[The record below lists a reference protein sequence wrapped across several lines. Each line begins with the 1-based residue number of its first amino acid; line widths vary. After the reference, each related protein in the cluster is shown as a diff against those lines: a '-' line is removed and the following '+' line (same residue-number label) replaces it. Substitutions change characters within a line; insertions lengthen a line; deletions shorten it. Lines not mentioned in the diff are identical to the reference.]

1 MNSKKLSDL
10 SLLEQDIWFNF
21 CYYYQCDLDDV
32 SIASENQTYIDKKEK
47 IIKRMQQNDCPLSER
62 IAFHQEM
69 MGETISIHFKPFQI
83 AELLTQIDTLRGEM
97 NNLPTKMFQR
107 QYSDILIAYVQ
118 VLGGLEF
125 IQNNKLARS
134 AKAIL
139 AVKAR
144 YAKHLYPRRKIL
156 YRILREQV
164 AQRGK
169 WDNPNEAV
177 NFILDD
183 LVKAFEVYDVQWLE
197 SELMLKQNLL
207 GELEQQQAKQSVK
220 QANVELVGVRRKPR
234 TTFTSKEIEE
244 LKEELNSLK
253 QILKSKYPSKEM
265 EKSKYKMPYSGGYIA
280 ETIIHEL
287 RNQPEILQEIL
298 LNAG

>member
-10 SLLEQDIWFNF
+10 SLLEQDICFNF
-21 CYYYQCDLDDV
+21 CYYYQCDQDDV
-32 SIASENQTYIDKKEK
+32 SIVSENQTYIDKKEK

-69 MGETISIHFKPFQI
+69 MGETISIPFKPFQI

-144 YAKHLYPRRKIL
+144 YDKHLYPRREII
-156 YRILREQV
+156 YRILRGQV
-164 AQRGK
+164 ARRGK
-169 WDNPNEAV
+169 WKNPNQAV
-177 NFILDD
+177 NFILND
-183 LVKAFEVYDVQWLE
+183 LVKAFEDYDVEWLQ
-197 SELMLKQNLL
+197 SELVLKQKLL
-207 GELEQQQAKQSVK
+207 RELEQQSKQFVTHAKAESD
-220 QANVELVGVRRKPR
+220 GVRRKPAQIA
-234 TTFTSKEIEE
+234 KKIEE
-244 LKEELNSLK
+244 LQLELKNLNR
-253 QILKSKYPSKEM
+253 ILKAEYPSKEM
-265 EKSKYKMPYSGGYIA
+265 EKFGYKMPYSGGYIA

-287 RNQPEILQEIL
+287 RTQPTILSEIIL
-298 LNAG
+298 

>member
-32 SIASENQTYIDKKEK
+32 SIVSENQTYIDKKEK
-47 IIKRMQQNDCPLSER
+47 IIKRMQQNDCPLSEL

-69 MGETISIHFKPFQI
+69 MGETISIPFKPFQI

-207 GELEQQQAKQSVK
+207 GELEQQSAKQASGDSS
-220 QANVELVGVRRKPR
+220 GVRRKPAAI
-234 TTFTSKEIEE
+234 TKKIKELQGE
-244 LKEELNSLK
+244 LKILN
-253 QILKSKYPSKEM
+253 QILKAKYPSKEM
-265 EKSKYKMPYSGGYIA
+265 EKFDYKMPYSGGYIA

-287 RNQPEILQEIL
+287 RTQPELLREIL
-298 LNAG
+298 HRDIS

>member
-1 MNSKKLSDL
+1 MNDKKLSDI

-32 SIASENQTYIDKKEK
+32 SIVSENQTYIDKKEK

-69 MGETISIHFKPFQI
+69 MGETISIPFKPFQI

-156 YRILREQV
+156 YRILR
-164 AQRGK
+164 
-169 WDNPNEAV
+169 
-177 NFILDD
+177 
-183 LVKAFEVYDVQWLE
+183 
-197 SELMLKQNLL
+197 
-207 GELEQQQAKQSVK
+207 
-220 QANVELVGVRRKPR
+220 
-234 TTFTSKEIEE
+234 
-244 LKEELNSLK
+244 
-253 QILKSKYPSKEM
+253 
-265 EKSKYKMPYSGGYIA
+265 
-280 ETIIHEL
+280 
-287 RNQPEILQEIL
+287 
-298 LNAG
+298 

>member
-1 MNSKKLSDL
+1 MNDKKLSDL
-10 SLLEQDIWFNF
+10 ELIEQDIWLNF
-21 CYYYQCDLDDV
+21 CYYYHCDVLTKL
-32 SIASENQTYIDKKEK
+32 ENSLYTDHFEK
-47 IIKRMQQNDCPLSER
+47 IIKRMQQNDFPVSEQL
-62 IAFHQEM
+62 ASLMEM
-69 MGETISIHFKPFQI
+69 MGDAFLIPFKPCQI
-83 AELLTQIDTLRGEM
+83 AQLLMRINTLRLEA
-97 NNLPTKMFQR
+97 NRLSSRIFQR
-107 QYSDILIAYVQ
+107 KYSDILIAYVQ

-144 YAKHLYPRRKIL
+144 YAKHLYPRREIL

-169 WDNPNEAV
+169 WDNLNQAV

-197 SELMLKQNLL
+197 SELVLKQNLL
-207 GELEQQQAKQSVK
+207 GELELELEWESAKQAS
-220 QANVELVGVRRKPR
+220 ADSSGVRRKPAAIIKKI
-234 TTFTSKEIEE
+234 KELQGE
-244 LKEELNSLK
+244 LKILN
-253 QILKSKYPSKEM
+253 QILKAKYPSKEM
-265 EKSKYKMPYSGGYIA
+265 EKFDYKMPYSGGYIA

-287 RNQPEILQEIL
+287 RTQPEFLREIL
-298 LNAG
+298 Y